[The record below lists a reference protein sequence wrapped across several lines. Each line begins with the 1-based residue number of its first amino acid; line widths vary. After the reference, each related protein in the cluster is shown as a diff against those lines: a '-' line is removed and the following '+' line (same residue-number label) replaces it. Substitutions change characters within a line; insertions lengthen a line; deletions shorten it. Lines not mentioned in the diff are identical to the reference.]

1 MGKTKDIFTI
11 QMLDD
16 KDYLNLH
23 KQFSE
28 IDEKD
33 LHKSLGFADKESGE
47 AYIRKTS
54 VKDVDM
60 ATVQHEIQEL
70 MSDTSDHEKNGI
82 RFGWFHKAFGFS
94 SQPAVNVAAPILAS
108 MIPGVGPVLSGLLG
122 AGTSAA
128 TQKLN
133 TGKISPAQVA
143 LSGVG
148 GGLLKG
154 AMVPGISAAKEAG
167 KGILGQTWGG
177 LKSAVGITP
186 ATAKTAG
193 SAAST
198 IGSGAGSPMK
208 AGFDATQAASTIG
221 SGAGLP
227 MKAGFNA
234 TQAALPGATTPVSL
248 GGSAYNVANS
258 ASKGLSLT
266 TPAADTISSILGST
280 ANLKAP
286 TPPEPVATPISPT
299 ATTGSAAP
307 AVKKTFMQ
315 KLKDGAISAGKTLAV
330 GGLTSALIPSAEY
343 ESPSS
348 LEALRSNIQSGKSAT
363 MLGEAART
371 DLLNTIQT
379 SYDELYPVSKD
390 AYYEA
395 VLRKTDEAY
404 ENALEELDK
413 SYNLAGVY
421 GSGEHLAARDKL
433 QEDLANTKT
442 DLYATTEEANKNLAI
457 NAKYQ
462 AVQQAL
468 QVDQAT
474 MDDLVGVTGLD
485 VTAAAIKYGAE
496 AADVQAIREAL
507 GTMASEVIA

>member
-94 SQPAVNVAAPILAS
+94 SQPAVNVAAPILAA
-108 MIPGVGPVLSGLLG
+108 MIPGIGPVLSGLLA

-198 IGSGAGSPMK
+198 IGSGAVS
-208 AGFDATQAASTIG
+208 
-221 SGAGLP
+221 P

-266 TPAADTISSILGST
+266 TPAANTVSSILGST

-286 TPPEPVATPISPT
+286 TPSAGAAPSAPVATPISPT

-307 AVKKTFMQ
+307 AVEKTFMQ
-315 KLKDGAISAGKTLAV
+315 KLKDAAISAGKTTAV
-330 GGLTSALIPSAEY
+330 GGLTSALTPSAEY